1 MKLKKEE
8 KGVEQ
13 PVTVEREILKVNL
26 RKDTVE
32 SVRDEVVVEGR
43 MELYV
48 NDEHYAAFLFSPS
61 EARELVVGHLLAERI
76 ICSLGEI
83 MRLDI
88 AKGRSDVYL
97 TKKTKFGLSRKPRLT
112 LTPCGNETP
121 KIPPRLWMK
130 GKLTENSPSI
140 RLNAQTIISAAKLL
154 NSQACVFRRT
164 GGTHASALLDE
175 NGRLL
180 AVSEDIGRHNA
191 IDKIIGKAALEG
203 LDFKRT
209 LLASTGRLTS
219 EMVIKAAN
227 VGIPV
232 IVSISAPTDEGI
244 KLAEMVGLTLIGFV
258 RGRRFNIYTYH
269 ERIEEP
275 LCSQGP

>member
-48 NDEHYAAFLFSPS
+48 NDEHYAAFLFSTS

-97 TKKTKFGLSRKPRLT
+97 TKKTKFGLSRSL
-112 LTPCGNETP
+112 GA
-121 KIPPRLWMK
+121 
-130 GKLTENSPSI
+130 PSH
-140 RLNAQTIISAAKLL
+140 R
-154 NSQACVFRRT
+154 V
-164 GGTHASALLDE
+164 GM
-175 NGRLL
+175 GR
-180 AVSEDIGRHNA
+180 
-191 IDKIIGKAALEG
+191 
-203 LDFKRT
+203 
-209 LLASTGRLTS
+209 
-219 EMVIKAAN
+219 
-227 VGIPV
+227 
-232 IVSISAPTDEGI
+232 
-244 KLAEMVGLTLIGFV
+244 
-258 RGRRFNIYTYH
+258 
-269 ERIEEP
+269 
-275 LCSQGP
+275 